1 MIFILVER
9 EENGVRKNPKGSK
22 EKEKKKKDR
31 TKTTIK
37 DNANFHLKCITYYIK
52 FNWTED
58 PVKGQTIR
66 VD

>member
-22 EKEKKKKDR
+22 EEGKKKR
-31 TKTTIK
+31 TKTTK
-37 DNANFHLKCITYYIK
+37 DNANFLLKCSSYYIK

-58 PVKGQTIR
+58 PVKGQTVR

>member
-22 EKEKKKKDR
+22 EKEKKKR